1 MCGGGLF
8 NIVAEMDITIPLTC
22 VLFPFYF
29 PFIPF
34 GIKKLSMCLENGHI
48 DNMPKAKEKRACRH
62 LYGMEAN
69 FN

>member
-1 MCGGGLF
+1 
-8 NIVAEMDITIPLTC
+8 MDITIPLTC
-22 VLFPFYF
+22 VLFLFYF

-34 GIKKLSMCLENGHI
+34 EIKKRLSMCLETGHI
-48 DNMPKAKEKRACRH
+48 DNMPKAKEKRNCRH